1 MIGLGNNGGENVTST
16 GSGSVTINPGGTLGF
31 YPGSSGTNFLIPN
44 NIVLNGGKVH
54 VEDGKQHLSGP
65 ISVVQAAGG
74 TMENQVEAAKD
85 LWLDGV
91 LSGSGPLTAVY
102 AGGGDTN
109 HATIHISNSGNT
121 YTGTA
126 TLNAATVSVEN
137 AAALQ
142 FATVNLNS
150 STAVLS
156 NSANTTLA
164 GLTGTAGKVI
174 NADATARTF
183 TVNYNGMTPTTY
195 SGALGDGT
203 TNGNNFALVKSGIEG
218 C

>member
-1 MIGLGNNGGENVTST
+1 M
-16 GSGSVTINPGGTLGF
+16 
-31 YPGSSGTNFLIPN
+31 
-44 NIVLNGGKVH
+44 LNGGKVH

-65 ISVVQAAGG
+65 ISVGSTGG
-74 TMENQVEAAKD
+74 TMETKWSTKD

-91 LSGSGPLTAVY
+91 LSGSGSLTMVY

-142 FATVNLNS
+142 FATVNLNNS
-150 STAVLS
+150 LAVLS

-183 TVNYNGMTPTTY
+183 TVNYNGLTPSSYQRGWATERATATT
-195 SGALGDGT
+195 LPW
-203 TNGNNFALVKSGIEG
+203 
-218 C
+218 